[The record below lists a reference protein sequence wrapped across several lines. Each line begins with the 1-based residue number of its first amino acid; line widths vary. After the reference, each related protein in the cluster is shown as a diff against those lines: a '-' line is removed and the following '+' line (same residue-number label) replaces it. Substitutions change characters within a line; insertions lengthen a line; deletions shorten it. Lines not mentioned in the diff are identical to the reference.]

1 MGIWYLI
8 VSYGLLPLISSAV
21 IIGIVKYRVLNK
33 AQMLIVMYCAISLVS
48 ELLSHYLIRSKI
60 PNLVVVNIFIII
72 EFYLLT
78 YFYKLLF
85 QDKKIQVFHLLIWI
99 SGFAFILYESLTK
112 HITSQYY
119 SAFSLFANLIIVLY
133 AVFFFR
139 RIIIEQPVDIITDY
153 YLFWFNSACFIYF
166 SCTSIIFCLQNLPGS
181 FMNTHQIMIFTH
193 SLFNYIFYLLF
204 IIGLCKTVQ
213 K

>member
-1 MGIWYLI
+1 
-8 VSYGLLPLISSAV
+8 
-21 IIGIVKYRVLNK
+21 
-33 AQMLIVMYCAISLVS
+33 MLIVMYCSASLIS
-48 ELLSHYLIRSKI
+48 ELLSHYLISQKSS
-60 PNLVVVNIFIII
+60 NGLVVNIFIIF

-78 YFYKLLF
+78 FFYKQLF
-85 QDKKIQVFHLLIWI
+85 HDKQMQLFHVLSWAVGL
-99 SGFAFILYESLTK
+99 AFILYEFVTK
-112 HITSQYY
+112 QPNQYY
-119 SAFSLFANLIIVLY
+119 SAFSLYSNLIIVLY

-139 RIIIEQPVDIITDY
+139 RILIEQPVDIITDY
-153 YLFWFNSACFIYF
+153 YLFWFNCACFIYF

-193 SLFNYIFYLLF
+193 SLFNYIFYILF